1 MIEALPS
8 FAEFRSMPQR
18 TSPQGVDRT
27 NKVVMGAKV
36 IEAGD
41 LNDSRTWTVDDET
54 LHQVVELAA
63 NQKRGVKAR
72 FTHPNMSDDGLGNYL
87 GRWQGFYVRD
97 GAVYA
102 DLHIAE
108 SAHDVPGK
116 GDIATYVMD
125 LAEEDPEAF
134 GVSLATVL
142 DESMVEGDDGAPLR
156 FSKIRAA
163 DFVDEPAATR
173 GGLFAISAED
183 PRDLPAVVTRLL
195 DTHFGKNADPE
206 VVSGRFHE
214 LLSRYLGTEVIP
226 VSQDQRIDAKPENTR
241 DELGRYVEAFGD
253 VDGAK
258 WYLAGMSFA
267 ACYQQKLEDLGNE
280 DSEIIKGLKDDL
292 AAATQEIQDL
302 KEQIQ
307 AADLGETEELSSSGA
322 SPEEAPRSKRFSE
335 IIRIRN

>member
-1 MIEALPS
+1 MIDSLPGMT
-8 FAEFRSMPQR
+8 EFRSLPNR

-36 IEAGD
+36 IEKGD
-41 LNDSRTWTVDDET
+41 LNDARDWTVDTDT
-54 LHQVVELAA
+54 LHQVVELAERG
-63 NQKRGVKAR
+63 KRGVKAR
-72 FTHPNMSDDGLGNYL
+72 FTHPNMSDDGLGSYL
-87 GRWQGFYVRD
+87 GRWTDFRVENN
-97 GAVYA
+97 AVYA
-102 DLHIAE
+102 DLHIAD
-108 SAHDVPGK
+108 SAFDVPGK

-142 DESMVEGDDGAPLR
+142 DDSMVDAEEGVPLR
-156 FSKIRAA
+156 FAKLRAA

-195 DTHFGKNADPE
+195 DAHFGKDVDPE

-214 LLSRYLGTEVIP
+214 LLSRYFGQEVIP
-226 VSQDQRIDAKPENTR
+226 VSQDQRLDAKPENTR

-258 WYLAGMSFA
+258 WYLDEKSFSE
-267 ACYQQKLEDLGNE
+267 CYQQKLADLGAE
-280 DSEIIKGLKDDL
+280 DSAVIDGLKDEL
-292 AAATQEIQDL
+292 TTASQEIQDL
-302 KEQIQ
+302 KEQL
-307 AADLGETEELSSSGA
+307 AGVDLGESEELSSSGTA
-322 SPEEAPRSKRFSE
+322 TEVVPRSKRFSE
-335 IIRIRN
+335 IIRIRQ